1 MLFVTAAPE
10 TVAAAATDFARIGSA
25 LSTANAGA
33 AATTT
38 QIVAAAEDEVSAA
51 IAAVFSAHSH
61 GYQGI
66 STHAAASHARSVQA
80 LTAGADAYA
89 SAKAASVSP
98 LHGVLNAIDG
108 PVQTLTGRPLIG
120 NGARGAPVTAVK
132 AASAPPGQA
141 RAARRAAP
149 AAPAAPPAAPAP
161 AATAGSWW
169 VKMGSTDWRSRAG
182 HRVAISIRPQHR
194 ASQPRPWIPSI
205 RANERVRSRR
215 QFIRS
220 ATQGCK
226 NHGQQTHRDDQGR
239 RRCWQATRVVA
250 SRQQG

>member
-10 TVAAAATDFARIGSA
+10 TVAAAATDFAGIGSA

-33 AATTT
+33 AGTTT
-38 QIVAAAEDEVSAA
+38 QIVAAAKDEVSAA

-61 GYQGI
+61 GYQAI
-66 STHAAASHARSVQA
+66 STHAAASHAQSVQA

-98 LHGVLNAIDG
+98 LHGVLNAING
-108 PVQTLTGRPLIG
+108 PVQTLTGRRLIG

-132 AASAPPGQA
+132 ATPAPPGQA
-141 RAARRAAP
+141 RRAAT

-182 HRVAISIRPQHR
+182 HRATDIYPPATSCL
-194 ASQPRPWIPSI
+194 AT
-205 RANERVRSRR
+205 
-215 QFIRS
+215 S
-220 ATQGCK
+220 AVG
-226 NHGQQTHRDDQGR
+226 
-239 RRCWQATRVVA
+239 
-250 SRQQG
+250 S